1 MQIIPVPGNLES
13 SALDQLARELTKAG
27 EEKVLFDAR
36 HLRWVDP
43 GGIVGLL
50 AAGTVVRERQGTPPR
65 LQLADA
71 GDVPTYLARM
81 NFFEAAE
88 PVFELDIRPP
98 RRSWNSSD
106 VLLEVTPITTNT
118 DIHAVVDRVQQQA
131 GAILSRTL
139 NYPTSSVVQFSVILS
154 EVCQNIIEHAD
165 APGWV
170 AAQSYHWAKRLG
182 RQVLILTVMDVGKG
196 FKGSLADTHA
206 TRFGD
211 RWGDATALE
220 AAFIHG
226 LTRFPDSGRGQG
238 IQQIRK
244 QVRRWRGGISIRS
257 GTARIADVPDW
268 DDSPPL
274 EENLPPFPGA
284 QIHIVLPAEGGD
296 HA

>member
-13 SALDQLARELTKAG
+13 SALDQLARELTKGG

-36 HLRWVDP
+36 HLRWVEP

-50 AAGTVVRERQGTPPR
+50 AAGFVVRERQGTPPR
-65 LQLADA
+65 LQLADS
-71 GDVPTYLARM
+71 GDVPNYLSRM

-88 PVFELDIRPP
+88 AVFDLDIRPP
-98 RRSWNSSD
+98 RRAWNSSD

-118 DIHAVVDRVQQQA
+118 DIHAVVDRVQEQA

-154 EVCQNIIEHAD
+154 EVCQNIIEHAE

-274 EENLPPFPGA
+274 EENLPSFPGA
-284 QIHIVLPAEGGD
+284 QIHIVLPAEGAD